1 MSSVINAANVR
12 KAEEADVINVAAM
25 MMMMMMLILLCHSC

>member
-12 KAEEADVINVAAM
+12 KAEEADVIDVAAM
-25 MMMMMMLILLCHSC
+25 MM

>member
-12 KAEEADVINVAAM
+12 KAEEADVIDVAAIM
-25 MMMMMMLILLCHSC
+25 M